1 MELSAA
7 CVNHPDVVEG
17 LRRCGRCGQL
27 FCGDCLVVILN
38 RDFCAT
44 CKTERMLD
52 LISGVNPGE
61 LDLANI
67 GRRFIALIIDG
78 FVIAVPMLALF
89 GLAAFFGTRAKND
102 PTEFLAFVMPLALLP
117 AVLYIVYEG
126 VMLGARGQTFGKMAM
141 NIRVVRVDGSP
152 ISKGQAWG
160 RSVMRAILA
169 SCLSLFN
176 YVPALLTK
184 DKTCLHDL
192 VASTRVVNG
201 D

>member
-17 LRRCGRCGQL
+17 LRRCSRCGAL
-27 FCGDCLVVILN
+27 FCSDCVVTIQGH
-38 RDFCAT
+38 DFCAP
-44 CKTERMLD
+44 CKSERMLD
-52 LISGVNPGE
+52 LVSGVNPGE

-67 GRRFIALIIDG
+67 GRRFFALMIDG
-78 FVIAVPMLALF
+78 FVIAIPMIVMF
-89 GLAAFFGTRAKND
+89 GLAAFLGTRAKND
-102 PTEFLAFVMPLALLP
+102 PAEFIAFFMPLAFLP

-126 VMLGARGQTFGKMAM
+126 IMLGMRGQTLGKMAM
-141 NIRVVRVDGSP
+141 NIRVVRIDGSP

-201 D
+201 G